1 MMIVNSEKTDAE
13 LMQLIKLGDHQ
24 AFTAIYIRYWKALL
38 AIAFNYT
45 KDKSIA
51 EEVVQDLFISVW
63 NRKDD
68 IEIHSFQAYMATAV
82 KFSIFKYISGEAKRR
97 KLAETKYNQ
106 PTTSIDDKQIEALFL
121 QEYIDGVV
129 EQLPE
134 KCRLVF
140 KFSRQAGK
148 NIPEIARIM
157 GISEKTVE
165 AHLTKGLKTLK
176 MNLKNAGILAL
187 LLIFHLVKKNL

>member
-13 LMQLIKLGDHQ
+13 LMRLIKLGDHQ
-24 AFTAIYIRYWKALL
+24 AFTAIYIRYWKSLL

-68 IEIHSFQAYMATAV
+68 IEIRSFQAYMATAV
-82 KFSIFKYISGEAKRR
+82 KFSIFKYIRGEAKRR
-97 KLAETKYNQ
+97 QLAESKYNQ
-106 PTTSIDDKQIEALFL
+106 PITSIDDKQIEALFL
-121 QEYIDGVV
+121 QEYINGVV

-140 KFSRQAGK
+140 RFSRQAGK
-148 NIPEIARIM
+148 NIPEIAHIM

-176 MNLKNAGILAL
+176 INLKNAGILTL
-187 LLIFHLVKKNL
+187 LLIFQLV